1 MLGSQNPQKR
11 VAHAQSCG
19 DNENKLEARKRWE
32 RQVEGVQGHLLH
44 VVPPKKLHRQLRN
57 LGWRSIKGTKI
68 HKKKMKRSNWWG
80 TEHADK
86 DGEGSGGW
94 GGIGVRQSN
103 KQ

>member
-1 MLGSQNPQKR
+1 VVGGQKPPR
-11 VAHAQSCG
+11 KGCSRAILRRQR
-19 DNENKLEARKRWE
+19 NKLKARKRWE

-57 LGWRSIKGTKI
+57 LGWRAITGTKI
-68 HKKKMKRSNWWG
+68 HKKKMKGSKG
-80 TEHADK
+80 GGKEHADK

-94 GGIGVRQSN
+94 GGIGGRQSN